1 MADDLGWFVGVDW
14 ASETHHV
21 ALLDAHG
28 TVIGERAFPHGGA
41 GLGALCDWL
50 LATTGALAAT
60 IAVAIEVPH
69 GPVVVGASNYPELID
84 PALLRAGRMEER
96 IILRHPNVAALA
108 NIYRDQLEGECRAT
122 VDLRSIGHM
131 SAGMTGADV
140 VKTCATARRRARNAG
155 RLVTYDDLMVA
166 IGGEENRVDH
176 DSQLRIAIHEAG
188 HAVAAL
194 ASPVLT
200 LAQVTIIGR
209 GDVEGGTMMRPK
221 NETVI
226 TSAVF
231 DAFLTALLSG
241 RAAEEILL
249 GEISAGAGGRE
260 GCDLSRATLLA
271 AEAELSLG
279 MRDQGLIWYPPLTS
293 EKLAQLFARRRDLE
307 QAVRERLD
315 AAYGRARELI
325 KVKAP
330 LVRSLARQLLTSKVM
345 TGEEIAALF
354 RDAGGADP
362 APAPNRSAKD
372 GWIY

>member
-1 MADDLGWFVGVDW
+1 
-14 ASETHHV
+14 
-21 ALLDAHG
+21 
-28 TVIGERAFPHGGA
+28 
-41 GLGALCDWL
+41 
-50 LATTGALAAT
+50 
-60 IAVAIEVPH
+60 
-69 GPVVVGASNYPELID
+69 
-84 PALLRAGRMEER
+84 
-96 IILRHPNVAALA
+96 
-108 NIYRDQLEGECRAT
+108 
-122 VDLRSIGHM
+122 M

-140 VKTCATARRRARNAG
+140 VKTCARAQRRARNAG
-155 RLVTYDDLMVA
+155 RLVTSDDLMVA
-166 IGGEENRVDH
+166 IAGGENRVDH

-200 LAQVTIIGR
+200 LAQVTIVGR

-226 TSAVF
+226 TPAVF

-279 MRDQGLIWYPPLTS
+279 MRDQGLIWYAPLS
-293 EKLAQLFARRRDLE
+293 VEKLAQLFAHRRDLE

-315 AAYGRARELI
+315 ASYDRARELI

-330 LVRSLARQLLTSKVM
+330 LAPKTGQAVADQQGDDRRGERRTIPRCGRRGSGASTKPQHRRHLDSLSLTQSLRPLQGPNVVRPLRQLRAHPGHSAASDSRPEAV
-345 TGEEIAALF
+345 IA
-354 RDAGGADP
+354 
-362 APAPNRSAKD
+362 
-372 GWIY
+372 

>member
-1 MADDLGWFVGVDW
+1 
-14 ASETHHV
+14 
-21 ALLDAHG
+21 
-28 TVIGERAFPHGGA
+28 
-41 GLGALCDWL
+41 
-50 LATTGALAAT
+50 
-60 IAVAIEVPH
+60 
-69 GPVVVGASNYPELID
+69 
-84 PALLRAGRMEER
+84 MEER
-96 IILRHPNVAALA
+96 IILRHPNIEALA
-108 NIYRDQLEGECRAT
+108 KIYRDQLEGECGEA
-122 VDLRSIGHM
+122 VDLRSIGQM

-166 IGGEENRVDH
+166 IAGEENRVDH

-200 LAQVTIIGR
+200 LAQVTIVGR

-226 TSAVF
+226 TPAVLN
-231 DAFLTALLSG
+231 AFLTAILGG

-249 GEISAGAGGRE
+249 GEISTGAGGRE

-279 MRDQGLIWYPPLTS
+279 MRDQGLIWYPPLTA
-293 EKLAQLFARRRDLE
+293 EKLAQLFAHRRDLE

-315 AAYGRARELI
+315 TAYARARELI
-325 KVKAP
+325 RVNAP
-330 LVRSLARQLLTSKVM
+330 LVRRLARQLLASKVM
-345 TGEEIAALF
+345 TGEEVAALF
-354 RDAGGADP
+354 RDAGGVDSV
-362 APAPNRSAKD
+362 PAPNRSTNG